1 MATYNYNFGT
11 NEPYEITMG
20 NFVPNLQD
28 FYDHPDNYAIDSFQ
42 IFGNLYYVGDK
53 KVCSHLID
61 TGDGLILFDTG
72 YGHTTHMMLNSIRS
86 LGFDPMD
93 IKYIIHSHGHFD
105 HFGSGN
111 ELRAMTGAKV
121 CMSHVD
127 TELLRERPD
136 RALVQ
141 LGPCPRD
148 PICWPDIEI
157 HDGDHIRLGN
167 TDITC
172 VLSSGHTLGTLSFF
186 FDVTDGE
193 KTLRA
198 GYLGGAGLLTVYK
211 DFCKEYQLPLDLCQ
225 RLKETFVKLR
235 SYPVDIM
242 LGNHPAQ
249 NRTLEKRQWMI
260 DHPGDNHFIDPSAW
274 LQFLDAQEIRRQD
287 FEAKGY

>member
-1 MATYNYNFGT
+1 MPVFNYAFGT
-11 NEPYEITMG
+11 NDPYAQVEA
-20 NFVPNLQD
+20 NFIPNLQD
-28 FYDHPDNYAIDSFQ
+28 FYDHPDKYAVDAFQ
-42 IFGNLYYVGDK
+42 IFGNLYYVGDQ

-72 YGHTTHMMLNSIRS
+72 YGNTTHMMLHSIRS

-121 CMSHVD
+121 CMSAVD
-127 TELLRERPD
+127 TALLRERPD
-136 RALVQ
+136 RSVIQ
-141 LGPCPRD
+141 WGPRPND

-157 HDGDHIRLGN
+157 EDGDHIRLGN

-172 VLSSGHTLGTLSFF
+172 VLSPGHTLGTLSFF
-186 FDVTDGE
+186 FDVYDGE

-198 GYLGGAGLLTVYK
+198 GYFGGVGLLTVYK
-211 DFCKEYQLPLDLCQ
+211 DFCRKFGLPLDQCQ

-235 SYPVDIM
+235 DYHVDIM

-249 NRTLEKRQWMI
+249 NRTLEKRQWMLE
-260 DHPGDNHFIDPSAW
+260 HPGENPFLDSDAW
-274 LQFLDAQEIRRQD
+274 LQFLDAQELRRQD